1 MYCQVVIFYDVLKR
15 LGEGFYTI
23 QDFFD
28 RILRRNGLTESE
40 INKILNT
47 LNSRTVKKLIEKYG
61 ETMDNQN
68 HGKNLLIRLEMT
80 KRIFIKEI

>member
-15 LGEGFYTI
+15 LGEVFYTI

-28 RILRRNGLTESE
+28 WILRRNGLTESE

>member
-28 RILRRNGLTESE
+28 WILRRNGLTESE
-40 INKILNT
+40 INKIL
-47 LNSRTVKKLIEKYG
+47 KKRREEARKAQDSKDALATSQPQNEEK
-61 ETMDNQN
+61 
-68 HGKNLLIRLEMT
+68 K
-80 KRIFIKEI
+80 

>member
-1 MYCQVVIFYDVLKR
+1 M
-15 LGEGFYTI
+15 FYTI

-28 RILRRNGLTESE
+28 WILRRNGLTESE

>member
-1 MYCQVVIFYDVLKR
+1 MYCQVVISYDVLKR

-28 RILRRNGLTESE
+28 WILRRNGLTESE